1 MPELT
6 LSSFGLFLAAVLSIC
21 NMFTDVSRKK
31 VVERHDLVAS
41 TFWIRIFAALVLTAA
56 LLAHILSGSPPVIHA
71 VAALSP
77 NDLKDTQSLA
87 VKLMRPSDAVS
98 HFLQQQLSPAGRSRL
113 EDLSQA
119 GGSPEGLRA
128 ALADSLN
135 TIIKGPL
142 IFESKRFVQV
152 QRSAETE
159 RLLAQN
165 AQSETL
171 AYLNRLLIE
180 DAYPQEIARNRNA
193 ALFGYSG
200 MMVSAGFAFFVYL
213 LIDVIM
219 ITCAQLLLMKALQ
232 VSPMSV
238 CIPFM
243 AFTPVF
249 LIVTGYIVLGEL
261 PAAVKLLGVAL
272 IVVGS
277 LVMHRKLFAT
287 GWTAP
292 FQAIIQQKGSRYV
305 LLVALILALTNP
317 IEKQLILMSDWI
329 TPAFCYCVGLC
340 LCFAALVWMRRSDC
354 GTVMRKTPQWAIL
367 AGVLDAAALLLQYY
381 TLTYLAVVITISIK
395 RAGIVLAVLAG
406 WLIFKERNITDKLIA
421 ASVMLGGVLILYL
434 PLSALQASLLCV
446 AVLAGMGIAL
456 FSTRDR
462 AAATNNS

>member
-1 MPELT
+1 MQELT
-6 LSSFGLFLAAVLSIC
+6 LSSFGLFLAALLSVL

-31 VVERHDLVAS
+31 VVECHDLVAS

-56 LLAHILSGSPPVIHA
+56 LLARILSGSPPVIHA

-87 VKLMRPSDAVS
+87 AKLTHPSDAVS
-98 HFLQQQLSPAGRSRL
+98 QFLHEQLSPVSRKRL
-113 EDLSQA
+113 EDLNQTS
-119 GGSPEGLRA
+119 GSPESLRA
-128 ALADSLN
+128 AWADALN
-135 TIIKGPL
+135 AVIKGPR
-142 IFESKRFVQV
+142 IFESQRFIRV

-213 LIDVIM
+213 LIDVGM

-232 VSPMSV
+232 VSPMSM

-261 PAAVKLLGVAL
+261 PAAVKLQGVAL

-305 LLVALILALTNP
+305 LMVALILALTNP
-317 IEKQLILMSDWI
+317 IEKQLILMSDQI

-340 LCFAALVWMRRSDC
+340 LCFAVLARMRRSDC
-354 GTVMRKTPQWAIL
+354 GAVMRKTPHWAIL
-367 AGVLDAAALLLQYY
+367 AGVLDAAALLLQYF
-381 TLTYLAVVITISIK
+381 TMTYLAVVITISIK

-434 PLSALQASLLCV
+434 PLSVLQAFLLCV

-462 AAATNNS
+462 AAVNS